1 MHQLL
6 FKVLACGP
14 RHGVPLRGVSFMFR
28 FVHEISEWAR
38 SALGRGRC
46 LCSLYLRLWPGVRV
60 VVRKVVR
67 RHSSCCIS
75 APLSCGYFLRTHRG
89 GSGWAGGKSSAVSP
103 DLGILIRHWG
113 TSALFS
119 TVPHRFFSD
128 PAPIATADHLSIAHP
143 RLPRTF
149 FWWGVADAG
158 EKSLW
163 ALFASS
169 GGFLTPLPPPR
180 ARNPG
185 LSATRAQLAAQ
196 TGFAPRAPARARR
209 VRARAERVL
218 GGELSLREPATRRS
232 RITPLRAA

>member
-1 MHQLL
+1 MGRVARGTALHQLL

-14 RHGVPLRGVSFMFR
+14 RRGVPLRGVLFMFR
-28 FVHEISEWAR
+28 FVHESSEWAR

-67 RHSSCCIS
+67 RYSSCCIS

-119 TVPHRFFSD
+119 TVPHRFFCPSPNCHCRPFVHCA
-128 PAPIATADHLSIAHP
+128 PAAPAD
-143 RLPRTF
+143 F

-169 GGFLTPLPPPR
+169 GGFLTPLRPR
-180 ARNPG
+180 AHVIPVCLQPALHWPHK
-185 LSATRAQLAAQ
+185 LSSLPVLQRALAVCE
-196 TGFAPRAPARARR
+196 RARI
-209 VRARAERVL
+209 AC
-218 GGELSLREPATRRS
+218 
-232 RITPLRAA
+232 